1 MPTRNMRNKGKTPDL
16 TEKSTRAIVS
26 LKLMVQYAMNN
37 EKAAEEVPTKL
48 QFRKWARTSL
58 MRDAEI
64 VLRLVD
70 ETEGRTLNRN
80 FCKKDY
86 ATNVLTFVYDDGPP
100 LSGDIVLCA
109 PIVAKEAK
117 QQHKN
122 ITAHYAHLTIHGI
135 LHLQGWNHEN
145 ELEAI
150 AMERLETVIV
160 TKLGYD
166 DPYLE

>member
-1 MPTRNMRNKGKTPDL
+1 MRNKGKLSEL
-16 TEKSTRAIVS
+16 TEKSKHAIIN
-26 LKLMVQYAMNN
+26 LKLVVQYAMNN
-37 EKAAEEVPTKL
+37 EKAAEGMPTKL
-48 QFRKWARTSL
+48 QFRKWVRTSL
-58 MRDAEI
+58 TRDAEI

-86 ATNVLTFVYDDGPP
+86 ATNVLTFAYDDGLS
-100 LSGDIVLCA
+100 LSGDIVLCV
-109 PIVAKEAK
+109 PVVEKEAK
-117 QQHKN
+117 QQHKKL
-122 ITAHYAHLTIHGI
+122 TAHYAHLTTHGI

-145 ELEAI
+145 ECEAS
-150 AMERLETVIV
+150 AMERLETTIV

>member
-1 MPTRNMRNKGKTPDL
+1 MRNKGKTPEL

-70 ETEGRTLNRN
+70 ETEGRTLNWN
-80 FCKKDY
+80 F
-86 ATNVLTFVYDDGPP
+86 
-100 LSGDIVLCA
+100 
-109 PIVAKEAK
+109 AKR
-117 QQHKN
+117 
-122 ITAHYAHLTIHGI
+122 ITLP
-135 LHLQGWNHEN
+135 
-145 ELEAI
+145 
-150 AMERLETVIV
+150 MC
-160 TKLGYD
+160 
-166 DPYLE
+166 

>member
-1 MPTRNMRNKGKTPDL
+1 
-16 TEKSTRAIVS
+16 
-26 LKLMVQYAMNN
+26 
-37 EKAAEEVPTKL
+37 
-48 QFRKWARTSL
+48 
-58 MRDAEI
+58 
-64 VLRLVD
+64 
-70 ETEGRTLNRN
+70 
-80 FCKKDY
+80 
-86 ATNVLTFVYDDGPP
+86 LTFVYDDGPP

-166 DPYLE
+166 DPYLG

>member
-1 MPTRNMRNKGKTPDL
+1 M
-16 TEKSTRAIVS
+16 
-26 LKLMVQYAMNN
+26 
-37 EKAAEEVPTKL
+37 
-48 QFRKWARTSL
+48 
-58 MRDAEI
+58 
-64 VLRLVD
+64 
-70 ETEGRTLNRN
+70 
-80 FCKKDY
+80 
-86 ATNVLTFVYDDGPP
+86 LTFVYDDGPS

-117 QQHKN
+117 QQHKSL
-122 ITAHYAHLTIHGI
+122 TAHYAHLTTHGI